1 MEKTIQLIKERE
13 TPGTIRFKELV
24 PEGVEDKLENKVIA
38 ILYIRK
44 TALGDERPE
53 KIEVTIKSL

>member
-1 MEKTIQLIKERE
+1 MEKIVRLIFDRE

-44 TALGDERPE
+44 TALGNERPE